1 MKRKGGIGSCRP
13 IFVFMEEHMGKLEN
27 KFQSELI
34 EELYSE
40 FPDCI
45 ILKNDPSYLQGIP
58 DLEIIFRD
66 KYAFLE
72 CKKEEDA
79 RKRPNQGYYVDLF
92 NDWSF
97 SRFIFPENKDFVLSE
112 LREWFNVGDLGN
124 ETR

>member
-1 MKRKGGIGSCRP
+1 
-13 IFVFMEEHMGKLEN
+13 MGKLEN

-45 ILKNDPSYLQGIP
+45 ILKNDPSYLQGVP

-72 CKKEEDA
+72 CKREEDA

-112 LREWFNVGDLGN
+112 LREWFNGGDLGN
-124 ETR
+124 EAR

>member
-1 MKRKGGIGSCRP
+1 
-13 IFVFMEEHMGKLEN
+13 MGKLEN

-112 LREWFNVGDLGN
+112 LREWFNGGDLGN